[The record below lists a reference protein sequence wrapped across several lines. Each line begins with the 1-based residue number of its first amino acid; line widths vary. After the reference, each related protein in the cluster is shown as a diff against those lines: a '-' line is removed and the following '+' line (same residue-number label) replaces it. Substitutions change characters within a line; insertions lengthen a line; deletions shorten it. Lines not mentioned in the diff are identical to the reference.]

1 MFLRRHLLLAS
12 VFALSTRARAQ
23 ADPWDTLRAGSA
35 LVLLRHAI
43 APGTGD
49 PANFA
54 VEDCSTQRNLSAEG
68 RAQAGRIGDLFRDN
82 GVAAARVFSSQWCRC
97 LDTAAGLDLGPVEK
111 QPLLNSFFGNPEDGR
126 PQTSALRTWM
136 ASLPPGPPFVLVTH
150 QVNITGLTAIV
161 PASGELLFV
170 ALTAADPLTVLG
182 RLKAG

>member
-12 VFALSTRARAQ
+12 VLALSSGARAQ
-23 ADPWDTLRAGSA
+23 GDPWAELREGAA
-35 LVLLRHAI
+35 LVLLRHAV

-49 PANFA
+49 PTNFA

-82 GVAAARVFSSQWCRC
+82 GVAAARVFSSEWCRC
-97 LDTAAGLDLGPVEK
+97 LDTATLVGLGPVQK

-126 PQTSALRTWM
+126 PQTSALGRWM
-136 ASLPPGPPFVLVTH
+136 ASLPPGPPIVLVTH
-150 QVNITGLTAIV
+150 QVNITGLTGVV

-170 ALTAADPLTVLG
+170 ASDAAEPLPVIG
-182 RLKAG
+182 RVRTG